1 MSNILVIE
9 DDATVREN
17 LEELLKFKGYTV
29 FSSSDGKEGL
39 DMAFKKEPDLII
51 SDIMMPEMD
60 GYELLKNVRETPAL
74 TNTPVIL
81 LTAKTMTES
90 KIMGLEYGADDYI
103 TKPFNAK
110 ELIARIANLIEIRRK
125 LKAKAYLETN
135 KTEVESTEDIFM
147 RELIVLFADNL
158 DKSQF
163 AIEDVVVEMGLS
175 KSTVQRRVKAITNKT
190 FNQFLRE
197 FRLEQ
202 AKQIIEQRGG
212 NISEVAYATGFN
224 SVSYFSFS
232 FKNYFGFPP
241 TEIVPKDA
249 GFI

>member
-1 MSNILVIE
+1 MSNILIIE
-9 DDATVREN
+9 DDSSVREN
-17 LEELLKFKGYTV
+17 LEELLRFKGYTV
-29 FSSSDGKEGL
+29 FSSGDGIAGM
-39 DMAFKKEPDLII
+39 DMARKKEPDLII
-51 SDIMMPEMD
+51 SDIMMPHMD

-74 TNTPVIL
+74 SNTPVIL

-110 ELIARIANLIEIRRK
+110 ELLARIANLIELRRR

-135 KTEVESTEDIFM
+135 KTEVESSEDVFM
-147 RELIVLFADNL
+147 RELIVLFANNIDRS
-158 DKSQF
+158 KF
-163 AIEDVVVEMGLS
+163 AIENVVDEMGLS
-175 KSTVQRRVKAITNKT
+175 KSTIQRRVKTITNKT

-212 NISEVAYATGFN
+212 NISEIAFATGFN

-232 FKNYFGFPP
+232 FKNYFGFAP
-241 TEIVPKDA
+241 TEIVVQK
-249 GFI
+249 